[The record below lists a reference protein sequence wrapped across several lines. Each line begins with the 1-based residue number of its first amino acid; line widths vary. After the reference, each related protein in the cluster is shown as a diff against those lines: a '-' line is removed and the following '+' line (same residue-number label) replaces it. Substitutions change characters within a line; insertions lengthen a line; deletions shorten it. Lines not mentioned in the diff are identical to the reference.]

1 MNATVLQTNTIIFTY
16 LIEGMREA
24 DRLPQ
29 FYKSDNG
36 YRVIRTSSRTNAKQ
50 FATHESAEATREML
64 NRLYG
69 TIQWTVRATVK
80 KETAKVPASAKIL
93 QTSPTNVIRWCRELV
108 EAGKLTKTQAQRMM
122 KRWSITGA
130 LAIQDGD
137 WAIFVTEEGMKCG
150 CGKGL
155 YCPQNIQVEMKL
167 RRIVQR
173 GGK

>member
-1 MNATVLQTNTIIFTY
+1 MTDMN
-16 LIEGMREA
+16 
-24 DRLPQ
+24 
-29 FYKSDNG
+29 
-36 YRVIRTSSRTNAKQ
+36 
-50 FATHESAEATREML
+50 
-64 NRLYG
+64 
-69 TIQWTVRATVK
+69 
-80 KETAKVPASAKIL
+80 AKIL
-93 QTSPTNVIRWCRELV
+93 QTSPQNVVRWLREMRELG
-108 EAGKLTKTQAQRMM
+108 ELNKAQAERMG